1 MSDDKDKAGEFYQML
16 KNAKAYGPLELKLL
30 LQVYILTSRI
40 VVDARGERLNQLSMT
55 DHAWFFGVT
64 LPAISRCVVALEA
77 LKLITRV
84 RIPAKATAAKRA
96 YMFVEL
102 QMTPNGNREV
112 RRILGIGEGGLK

>member
-1 MSDDKDKAGEFYQML
+1 MSNDKDKAGEFYHML
-16 KNAKAYGPLELKLL
+16 KNAKGYGPLELKLL
-30 LQVYILTSRI
+30 LQVYILTSRL
-40 VVDARGERLNQLSMT
+40 VVDARGERLNQLRMT
-55 DHAWFFGVT
+55 DHAWAFGVT

-84 RIPAKATAAKRA
+84 RFHTPAGR
-96 YMFVEL
+96 FIEL